1 MAKRKIARKVAF
13 TLLFYNSHLMLL
25 NVFAKTALYLV
36 KETTEGFSLCISSNS
51 VLYVFCLFNTGF
63 AHAWKAVEF

>member
-13 TLLFYNSHLMLL
+13 TLLFLNSHLMLL
-25 NVFAKTALYLV
+25 NVFAKSALYLV
-36 KETTEGFSLCISSNS
+36 KETTERFSLCISSNS

-63 AHAWKAVEF
+63 AHA